1 MAEVGTS
8 SSGDGE
14 AAAPDKPKGTVKFTD
29 ADLAAIKQ
37 TSDTWKRNPKMD
49 FSKADLLK
57 LLSYLEGELQ
67 ARDVVIAVLKTEKV
81 KQLLTTPRYSKSTN
95 LNDPHAALF
104 RDQLAASGNIASRQS
119 SIQAAHSEHEM
130 RLINDQRS
138 SVREQMDSLAA
149 LVMQQRQAQAKMIE
163 ALKDAEERHK
173 RVVQELYDERRKHE
187 HTTAQGDDI
196 TYGLEIERSRLKQE
210 LDHEKEQHK
219 ALEIELRKVQEQFEA
234 EKNRQKQIVLLLL
247 AERKKIIIKY
257 IEERKRSED
266 LAQILSEEKQRV
278 DTIAE
283 GLEEESK
290 KSLRMEA
297 ELEKQAQLFEVER
310 KVLHQN
316 LAKEEKRVKE
326 QDLEIQQLKAE
337 IELLRKQT
345 GIRHPLVAP
354 QLPTKPG
361 GLVPS
366 RPSIAGGLV
375 SGISPGGSAT
385 GNPGITTT
393 AGSVTTATAG
403 SIGVAGVL
411 PGQMISSMA
420 TKVVQP
426 TATVSSV
433 PVSAPTTGI
442 ARSVSPGQ
450 LIRQTAIS
458 QLSVTSPPIVGG
470 NSSPGAAAGT
480 GVSAAAAT
488 AAESY
493 ANTGK
498 MASTGVR
505 KAAGIAAATV
515 IAGGTGAGATS
526 PAASANSSMSGSTA
540 TMKKTIIPPVGGRG
554 VPPPIPPNKPQ
565 IPPKLSGASAV
576 AAVAAGAV
584 SSRIP
589 FLSNSG
595 SSSSSSSSGS
605 STGSLGSGGGSSNT
619 TPVSPVSSS
628 ISSSA
633 LSSTATANSINPS
646 AISSSNN
653 LASIGSSSSSSGS
666 INSNSVLPLSSCAP
680 AINANATP
688 LQSTIP
694 VNNAAITNAP
704 NALQQ
709 HHHPFLVSHLY
720 TNHAHPHQPHAHP
733 SHGSSGGVASGA
745 TSTLAALHALPPSA
759 NNVIASSTVASTV
772 GGGAKSAPATATAAV
787 PAATNA
793 TTAAAAAIPSQPQSV
808 TPAGPSAASV
818 PSAPGGP
825 SEVLTNLGCEGG
837 IA

>member
-14 AAAPDKPKGTVKFTD
+14 SAAPDKPKGTVKFSE

-37 TSDTWKRNPKMD
+37 TSDTLKRNPKMD

-67 ARDVVIAVLKTEKV
+67 ARDVVIAVLKTEKI

-130 RLINDQRS
+130 RLMNEQRS
-138 SVREQMDSLAA
+138 GVREQMDSLAA

-219 ALEIELRKVQEQFEA
+219 VLEIELKKVQEQFEA

-297 ELEKQAQLFEVER
+297 EMEKQALQFEIER
-310 KVLHQN
+310 KMLHQS
-316 LAKEEKRVKE
+316 LAKEEKRVKDQE
-326 QDLEIQQLKAE
+326 LEIQQLKAE

-366 RPSIAGGLV
+366 RPSIGGTPVGGVSSTGAAASPSSAG
-375 SGISPGGSAT
+375 
-385 GNPGITTT
+385 
-393 AGSVTTATAG
+393 ATA
-403 SIGVAGVL
+403 
-411 PGQMISSMA
+411 
-420 TKVVQP
+420 
-426 TATVSSV
+426 
-433 PVSAPTTGI
+433 TGI

-470 NSSPGAAAGT
+470 AGT
-480 GVSAAAAT
+480 AGPGTGGIGSNAPGVPAGGT
-488 AAESY
+488 VPDTY
-493 ANTGK
+493 ANTPTGK

-515 IAGGTGAGATS
+515 ITGGGGGAAAAPGTASPLTG
-526 PAASANSSMSGSTA
+526 SSTI
-540 TMKKTIIPPVGGRG
+540 KKTIMLPVGGRG

-565 IPPKLSGASAV
+565 IPPKLSGVSAV

-595 SSSSSSSSGS
+595 SSSSSSSSSGS
-605 STGSLGSGGGSSNT
+605 STGSISGGGNGSITT

-628 ISSSA
+628 IGSNA
-633 LSSTATANSINPS
+633 LSSTATASNSSS
-646 AISSSNN
+646 AISSSN
-653 LASIGSSSSSSGS
+653 SV
-666 INSNSVLPLSSCAP
+666 NSNSVLQSCP
-680 AINANATP
+680 PNTN
-688 LQSTIP
+688 STITTNTATSSNSTTMNINTSP
-694 VNNAAITNAP
+694 PSSSTTNNAANNAP

-709 HHHPFLVSHLY
+709 QHHTHPVPQLYTHHPHLVSHLA
-720 TNHAHPHQPHAHP
+720 HAA
-733 SHGSSGGVASGA
+733 SAGG
-745 TSTLAALHALPPSA
+745 TP
-759 NNVIASSTVASTV
+759 
-772 GGGAKSAPATATAAV
+772 
-787 PAATNA
+787 
-793 TTAAAAAIPSQPQSV
+793 TAAAA
-808 TPAGPSAASV
+808 SAASAAATTTISPAQQQSAASTA
-818 PSAPGGP
+818 PSATSVSSAAAGGS
-825 SEVLTNLGCEGG
+825 SEILTGCEGG
-837 IA
+837 IV

>member
-14 AAAPDKPKGTVKFTD
+14 SAAPDKPKGTVKFTE

-37 TSDTWKRNPKMD
+37 TSDTLKRNPKMD

-67 ARDVVIAVLKTEKV
+67 ARDVVIAVLKTEKI
-81 KQLLTTPRYSKSTN
+81 KQLLTTPRFSKATN

-119 SIQAAHSEHEM
+119 SFQAAHSEHEM
-130 RLINDQRS
+130 RLMNEQRS
-138 SVREQMDSLAA
+138 GVREQMDSLAA

-219 ALEIELRKVQEQFEA
+219 VLEIELSKVQEQFEA

-297 ELEKQAQLFEVER
+297 ELEKQAQQFELER
-310 KVLHQN
+310 KLLHQS

-326 QDLEIQQLKAE
+326 QEVEIQQLKAE

-345 GIRHPLVAP
+345 GIRHPLIAP

-361 GLVPS
+361 GLVPT
-366 RPSIAGGLV
+366 RPSIGGV
-375 SGISPGGSAT
+375 GQGGPSVGA
-385 GNPGITTT
+385 
-393 AGSVTTATAG
+393 AGSPSLVGAAVTTG
-403 SIGVAGVL
+403 SIGI

-458 QLSVTSPPIVGG
+458 QLSVTSPPLVG
-470 NSSPGAAAGT
+470 AGGGT
-480 GVSAAAAT
+480 TAT
-488 AAESY
+488 AASGIATGIISSTPSVPAGATPDTY
-493 ANTGK
+493 ANTPGK
-498 MASTGVR
+498 MASAGVR
-505 KAAGIAAATV
+505 KAVGIAAATV
-515 IAGGTGAGATS
+515 IGGGGSATAAGAGSPLTGSMATI
-526 PAASANSSMSGSTA
+526 
-540 TMKKTIIPPVGGRG
+540 KKTIILPVGGRG

-565 IPPKLSGASAV
+565 IPPKLSAPIIMPPMRQMPYS
-576 AAVAAGAV
+576 
-584 SSRIP
+584 
-589 FLSNSG
+589 SNSNIILILYRR
-595 SSSSSSSSGS
+595 
-605 STGSLGSGGGSSNT
+605 STRIIRISFLILLML
-619 TPVSPVSSS
+619 PV
-628 ISSSA
+628 
-633 LSSTATANSINPS
+633 
-646 AISSSNN
+646 
-653 LASIGSSSSSSGS
+653 
-666 INSNSVLPLSSCAP
+666 
-680 AINANATP
+680 
-688 LQSTIP
+688 
-694 VNNAAITNAP
+694 
-704 NALQQ
+704 
-709 HHHPFLVSHLY
+709 
-720 TNHAHPHQPHAHP
+720 
-733 SHGSSGGVASGA
+733 
-745 TSTLAALHALPPSA
+745 
-759 NNVIASSTVASTV
+759 
-772 GGGAKSAPATATAAV
+772 
-787 PAATNA
+787 
-793 TTAAAAAIPSQPQSV
+793 
-808 TPAGPSAASV
+808 PAGPIQQR
-818 PSAPGGP
+818 PQPAPP
-825 SEVLTNLGCEGG
+825 QQPPPPALPNSKVLRRQPHLPHPYHQPPPVGHPKY
-837 IA
+837 

>member
-14 AAAPDKPKGTVKFTD
+14 SAAPDKPKGSVKFTE

-37 TSDTWKRNPKMD
+37 TSDTLKRNPKMD

-67 ARDVVIAVLKTEKV
+67 ARDVVIAVLKTEKI
-81 KQLLTTPRYSKSTN
+81 KQLLTAPRYSKPPN

-119 SIQAAHSEHEM
+119 SFQAAHSEHEM
-130 RLINDQRS
+130 RLMSDQRTG
-138 SVREQMDSLAA
+138 VREQMDSLAA

-210 LDHEKEQHK
+210 LDHEKDQHK
-219 ALEIELRKVQEQFEA
+219 VLEIELKKVQEQFEA

-297 ELEKQAQLFEVER
+297 ELEKQAQQFELER
-310 KVLHQN
+310 KLLHQS

-326 QDLEIQQLKAE
+326 QEVEIQQLKAE

-366 RPSIAGGLV
+366 RPSIAGAG
-375 SGISPGGSAT
+375 PGGVPSVGA
-385 GNPGITTT
+385 
-393 AGSVTTATAG
+393 AGSPSSLGATVTSG
-403 SIGVAGVL
+403 SIGI

-433 PVSAPTTGI
+433 PVTAPTTGI

-458 QLSVTSPPIVGG
+458 QLSVTSPPLVGAAAPAAG
-470 NSSPGAAAGT
+470 GAGAAAGAIGT
-480 GVSAAAAT
+480 TPPVPAGASPDT
-488 AAESY
+488 Y
-493 ANTGK
+493 ANTPAGK
-498 MASTGVR
+498 MAACAAGVR
-505 KAAGIAAATV
+505 KAATTAIGGGSAATAAA
-515 IAGGTGAGATS
+515 GS
-526 PAASANSSMSGSTA
+526 PMSGSTA
-540 TMKKTIIPPVGGRG
+540 TIKKTIILPVGGRG

-565 IPPKLSGASAV
+565 IPPKLSGVSAV

-595 SSSSSSSSGS
+595 GSSSSSSSSSGS
-605 STGSLGSGGGSSNT
+605 STGSINSSTT

-628 ISSSA
+628 IGGSNA
-633 LSSTATANSINPS
+633 LSSSTACN
-646 AISSSNN
+646 
-653 LASIGSSSSSSGS
+653 SSSSSSSSNSSSATSSSNSVASSSGS
-666 INSNSVLPLSSCAP
+666 IINSNTSAQQPCPPSHNTTTGTAITTAMNINTTNTTTTPPSST
-680 AINANATP
+680 NN
-688 LQSTIP
+688 S
-694 VNNAAITNAP
+694 NNAASAP
-704 NALQQ
+704 NALLQQQQQ
-709 HHHPFLVSHLY
+709 HHTHPVPPLYTHHPHHVSHL
-720 TNHAHPHQPHAHP
+720 AHVA
-733 SHGSSGGVASGA
+733 GTGG
-745 TSTLAALHALPPSA
+745 
-759 NNVIASSTVASTV
+759 ASTN
-772 GGGAKSAPATATAAV
+772 APAAATAATATATGGG
-787 PAATNA
+787 ATQQQQGFA
-793 TTAAAAAIPSQPQSV
+793 TAAA
-808 TPAGPSAASV
+808 SAPSV
-818 PSAPGGP
+818 PSAATGGP
-825 SEVLTNLGCEGG
+825 SEVLTTTNLGCEGG
-837 IA
+837 IV

>member
-14 AAAPDKPKGTVKFTD
+14 PAATDKPKGGGTVKFTE
-29 ADLAAIKQ
+29 ADLAAIKL
-37 TSDTWKRNPKMD
+37 TSDTLKRNPKMD

-67 ARDVVIAVLKTEKV
+67 ARDVVIAVLKTEKI
-81 KQLLTTPRYSKSTN
+81 KQLLTTPRYSKATN

-130 RLINDQRS
+130 RLMNDQRS
-138 SVREQMDSLAA
+138 GVREQMDSLAA

-219 ALEIELRKVQEQFEA
+219 VLEIELKKVQEQFEA

-297 ELEKQAQLFEVER
+297 ELEKQAQQFEIER
-310 KVLHQN
+310 KMLHQS
-316 LAKEEKRVKE
+316 LAKEEKRVKDQE
-326 QDLEIQQLKAE
+326 VEIQQLKAE

-366 RPSIAGGLV
+366 RPSIGGTPGG
-375 SGISPGGSAT
+375 GISSAT
-385 GNPGITTT
+385 GIASPSSIG
-393 AGSVTTATAG
+393 ATA
-403 SIGVAGVL
+403 
-411 PGQMISSMA
+411 
-420 TKVVQP
+420 
-426 TATVSSV
+426 
-433 PVSAPTTGI
+433 TGI

-458 QLSVTSPPIVGG
+458 QLSVTSPPIVG
-470 NSSPGAAAGT
+470 AGT
-480 GVSAAAAT
+480 GAGGIGSTATLSAGPT
-488 AAESY
+488 SDTY
-493 ANTGK
+493 ANTPTGK

-515 IAGGTGAGATS
+515 ISGGGTPGAGGASPGAT
-526 PAASANSSMSGSTA
+526 GSTA
-540 TMKKTIIPPVGGRG
+540 TIKKTILLPVGGRG

-565 IPPKLSGASAV
+565 IPPKLSGVSAV

-589 FLSNSG
+589 FLSNS
-595 SSSSSSSSGS
+595 SSSSSSGS
-605 STGSLGSGGGSSNT
+605 STGSINSTGGGNGSITT
-619 TPVSPVSSS
+619 TPVSPVGSS
-628 ISSSA
+628 ISSNA
-633 LSSTATANSINPS
+633 LSSTAIASNSPS
-646 AISSSNN
+646 GNSSSNSVAN
-653 LASIGSSSSSSGS
+653 SGN
-666 INSNSVLPLSSCAP
+666 INSNSVLQSCPPNTTNSTITTTTTTMNINTTPLSS
-680 AINANATP
+680 T
-688 LQSTIP
+688 
-694 VNNAAITNAP
+694 NNAANAP

-709 HHHPFLVSHLY
+709 QHHSHPVPPLYTHHPHHVSHL
-720 TNHAHPHQPHAHP
+720 
-733 SHGSSGGVASGA
+733 SHVASA
-745 TSTLAALHALPPSA
+745 
-759 NNVIASSTVASTV
+759 
-772 GGGAKSAPATATAAV
+772 GGSPTAA
-787 PAATNA
+787 
-793 TTAAAAAIPSQPQSV
+793 TAAAAAV
-808 TPAGPSAASV
+808 ASAASATASAGQQQSLTPTASSASSV
-818 PSAPGGP
+818 PSAATGGS
-825 SEVLTNLGCEGG
+825 SEILTGCEGG
-837 IA
+837 IV

>member
-14 AAAPDKPKGTVKFTD
+14 SAAPDKPKGSVKFTE

-37 TSDTWKRNPKMD
+37 TSDTLKRNPKMD

-67 ARDVVIAVLKTEKV
+67 ARDVVIAVLKTEKI

-130 RLINDQRS
+130 RLMNDQRS
-138 SVREQMDSLAA
+138 GVREQMDSLAT

-173 RVVQELYDERRKHE
+173 LVVQELYDERRKHE

-219 ALEIELRKVQEQFEA
+219 VLEIELKKIQEQFEA

-297 ELEKQAQLFEVER
+297 DLEKQAQQFELER
-310 KVLHQN
+310 KMLHQS

-326 QDLEIQQLKAE
+326 QELEIQQLKAE

-366 RPSIAGGLV
+366 RPSISGIPGSGVSSSSVVAGGSSS
-375 SGISPGGSAT
+375 SGI
-385 GNPGITTT
+385 
-393 AGSVTTATAG
+393 TATAG
-403 SIGVAGVL
+403 PIGI

-458 QLSVTSPPIVGG
+458 QLSVTSPSIL
-470 NSSPGAAAGT
+470 GT
-480 GVSAAAAT
+480 GASGPSPVPANADT
-488 AAESY
+488 Y
-493 ANTGK
+493 ANTPTGK
-498 MASTGVR
+498 MASAGVR

-515 IAGGTGAGATS
+515 IGGGGAPSGGSVHPSGGASVTS
-526 PAASANSSMSGSTA
+526 PMSASTA
-540 TMKKTIIPPVGGRG
+540 IIKKTIILPIGGRG

-565 IPPKLSGASAV
+565 IPPKLSGVSAV

-589 FLSNSG
+589 FLNNAGNSS
-595 SSSSSSSSGS
+595 SSSSSSSSGGS
-605 STGSLGSGGGSSNT
+605 STGSLNGNGGSNTT
-619 TPVSPVSSS
+619 TPVSPVNSSNCN
-628 ISSSA
+628 SA
-633 LSSTATANSINPS
+633 LSSTAISSNSSS
-646 AISSSNN
+646 AISSSNSLVN
-653 LASIGSSSSSSGS
+653 SSS
-666 INSNSVLPLSSCAP
+666 INSNSVLQSCPPNTNSTNTTTTMNINPTTLSSTNNA
-680 AINANATP
+680 ANAT
-688 LQSTIP
+688 
-694 VNNAAITNAP
+694 
-704 NALQQ
+704 NALPQ
-709 HHHPFLVSHLY
+709 HHHPHPVPQMFTHHPHHVSHLVHVA
-720 TNHAHPHQPHAHP
+720 NAG
-733 SHGSSGGVASGA
+733 GSPTAAAAA
-745 TSTLAALHALPPSA
+745 T
-759 NNVIASSTVASTV
+759 
-772 GGGAKSAPATATAAV
+772 ATATAAAASA
-787 PAATNA
+787 AATAA
-793 TTAAAAAIPSQPQSV
+793 TSPVQQQSV
-808 TPAGPSAASV
+808 ASAASSASSV
-818 PSAPGGP
+818 PSSASAGGS
-825 SEVLTNLGCEGG
+825 SEVLTNIGCEGG
-837 IA
+837 IV

>member
-1 MAEVGTS
+1 M
-8 SSGDGE
+8 
-14 AAAPDKPKGTVKFTD
+14 
-29 ADLAAIKQ
+29 
-37 TSDTWKRNPKMD
+37 RNPKMD

-67 ARDVVIAVLKTEKV
+67 ARDVVIAVLKTEKI

-130 RLINDQRS
+130 RLMNEQRS
-138 SVREQMDSLAA
+138 GVREQMDSLAA

-219 ALEIELRKVQEQFEA
+219 VLEIELKKVQEQFEA

-297 ELEKQAQLFEVER
+297 EMEKQALQFEIER
-310 KVLHQN
+310 KMLHQS
-316 LAKEEKRVKE
+316 LAKEEKRVKDQE
-326 QDLEIQQLKAE
+326 LEIQQLKAE

-366 RPSIAGGLV
+366 RPSIGGTPVGGVSSTGAAASPSSAG
-375 SGISPGGSAT
+375 AT
-385 GNPGITTT
+385 VT
-393 AGSVTTATAG
+393 AGT
-403 SIGVAGVL
+403 IGI

-470 NSSPGAAAGT
+470 AGT
-480 GVSAAAAT
+480 AGPGTGGIGSNAPGVPAGGT
-488 AAESY
+488 VPDTY
-493 ANTGK
+493 ANTPTGK

-515 IAGGTGAGATS
+515 ITGGGGGAAAAPGTASPLTG
-526 PAASANSSMSGSTA
+526 SSTI
-540 TMKKTIIPPVGGRG
+540 KKTIMLPVGGRG

-565 IPPKLSGASAV
+565 IPPKLSGVSAV

-595 SSSSSSSSGS
+595 SSSSSSSSSGS
-605 STGSLGSGGGSSNT
+605 STGSISGGGNGSITT

-628 ISSSA
+628 IGSNA
-633 LSSTATANSINPS
+633 LSSTATASNSSS
-646 AISSSNN
+646 AISSSN
-653 LASIGSSSSSSGS
+653 SV
-666 INSNSVLPLSSCAP
+666 NSNSVLQSCP
-680 AINANATP
+680 PNTN
-688 LQSTIP
+688 STITTNTATSSNSTTMNINTSP
-694 VNNAAITNAP
+694 PSSSTTNNAANNAP

-709 HHHPFLVSHLY
+709 QHHTHPVPQLYTHHPHLVSHLA
-720 TNHAHPHQPHAHP
+720 HAA
-733 SHGSSGGVASGA
+733 SAGG
-745 TSTLAALHALPPSA
+745 TP
-759 NNVIASSTVASTV
+759 
-772 GGGAKSAPATATAAV
+772 
-787 PAATNA
+787 
-793 TTAAAAAIPSQPQSV
+793 TAAAA
-808 TPAGPSAASV
+808 SAASAAATTTISPAQQQSAASTA
-818 PSAPGGP
+818 PSATSVSSAAAGGS
-825 SEVLTNLGCEGG
+825 SEILTGCEGG
-837 IA
+837 IV